1 MIHPLI
7 LSRLFLL
14 LFLSS
19 FLMYSHAQEYE
30 KQKKKGKRFDPSS
43 AVLITPAYNAQFP
56 LGDIKNRFGFNS
68 LIGIH
73 VSYKTNSNWLIG
85 GEVGILFGSRVKE
98 TFIINGL
105 STSTGQHI
113 TQFNDLAGI
122 NPNEIGYS
130 VKFVAG
136 KIIPFSKKFPDAGLI
151 VLTGLGFLEHK
162 IAVNVKSTELPQF
175 DKTYR
180 TGYDRLSNGP
190 VLSQFIGGVYMERKK
205 FVSFY
210 GGLQFDI
217 GFTKG
222 RRPYDFYLKQPLN
235 DSRLDM
241 FIGVKIGWIIPIFL
255 QASDKDYY
263 YY

>member
-1 MIHPLI
+1 MISQPYTTRI
-7 LSRLFLL
+7 FLFF
-14 LFLSS
+14 FLSS
-19 FLMYSHAQEYE
+19 LLIFSHAQAPD
-30 KQKKKGKRFDPSS
+30 KQNKKERRFDPSS
-43 AVLITPAYNAQFP
+43 AVLIAPAYNAQFP
-56 LGDIKNRFGFNS
+56 LGDMKTRFGFNS

-73 VSYKTNSNWLIG
+73 VSYKTSSNWLIG
-85 GEVGILFGSRVKE
+85 GEVGVLFGSRIKE

-113 TQFNDLAGI
+113 TQFNDLSNI

-136 KIIPFSKKFPDAGLI
+136 KIFPFSKKFPDAGLM

-175 DKTYR
+175 DKIYR

-190 VLSQFIGGVYMERKK
+190 VLSQFIGGIYMERKK

-235 DSRLDM
+235 DKRLDM
-241 FIGVKIGWIIPIFL
+241 FIGIKIGWIIPIFL
-255 QASDKDYY
+255 QASDKEFYY
-263 YY
+263 N